1 MDLQDE
7 QIITLFFD
15 VCRRN
20 QRYHDRVSGSGDPSR
35 GQYYCLAILD
45 GAGTVSQR
53 ELADLLHIRPAS
65 AGELLNR
72 LEAKGWIDRRPSPR
86 DKRVRLVE
94 LTSVGKAKIDA
105 VRQEKKDNDKM
116 MLAPLRAEE
125 RQRFFEILT
134 KINNYYLH
142 MEQELNKR
150 NE

>member
-20 QRYHDRVSGSGDPSR
+20 QRYHDRVSGSDDPSR

-72 LEAKGWIDRRPSPR
+72 LEAKGWIDRRPSPGI
-86 DKRVRLVE
+86 
-94 LTSVGKAKIDA
+94 SVCGWWNSLPSGRRRSTPCA
-105 VRQEKKDNDKM
+105 R
-116 MLAPLRAEE
+116 R
-125 RQRFFEILT
+125 RRTTT
-134 KINNYYLH
+134 K
-142 MEQELNKR
+142 
-150 NE
+150 